1 MRFERE
7 GHVRAGDRPIIAL
20 AGMPNVGK
28 STLFNA
34 LTGLRRHTGNWTG
47 KTVGVGLGR
56 CRGQDWIIADL
67 PGTYSLTGRSREE
80 RIAGA
85 FLRQGRAR
93 LTVVVC
99 DGSCLVRGLALS
111 LQVMAAGTPVLV
123 CVNLLDEARRKGIEI
138 DLKRLEELLDV
149 PVIGMVARKRK
160 SRKRFIQAVGA
171 TLALARE
178 TGEADKMGGDNAG
191 GHTGPPLQSDRKCDG
206 DNINGRPQGP
216 PLQDTSTSGIDE
228 ETAYARAEELCR
240 QVVKQSGHHPPW
252 GRLDRLLTG
261 RFTGGA
267 VMLLML
273 LGLFW
278 LTVKGA
284 NYPSALLSRLLFSLE
299 GPMSRGL
306 AALGAPEWLNGLLCQ
321 GAWRTLAWVVAV
333 MLPPMAIFFPLFSL
347 LEELGYLPRA
357 AFNLDRPFAACGS
370 CGKQAL
376 CMCMGLGCNAA
387 GVVGCRII
395 ETRRERLL
403 AVLTNSF
410 TPCNGR
416 FPTLIALT
424 GIFFASGGLGQ
435 AAVMTGLIL
444 FSAGVT
450 LAVTKFLSAT
460 LLRGEPSP
468 FVLELPSWRPPRI
481 SQVLLRSLLDRTLS
495 VLGRA
500 AAVAAPAGALL
511 WCLANIQV
519 GEGSLLTHIAAALE
533 PLGCF
538 LGLDGA
544 ILLGFILGL
553 PANEIVLPVIIMI
566 YTAGGSLAEIGDT
579 AALGALLAQKGWTA
593 VTAGCVMLFSLLHWP
608 CSTTLLTIKKET
620 GSLGWTVLGAVLPT
634 AVGVIVCVM
643 VRAIWG

>member
-1 MRFERE
+1 MRFEHE
-7 GHVRAGDRPIIAL
+7 GHVRVGERPVIAL

-80 RIAGA
+80 RIAGE

-138 DLKRLEELLDV
+138 NLKRLEELLGV

-160 SRKRFIQAVGA
+160 SRKRFVQAVGA
-171 TLALARE
+171 TLAAARD
-178 TGEADKMGGDNAG
+178 TGRADNTGGA
-191 GHTGPPLQSDRKCDG
+191 
-206 DNINGRPQGP
+206 
-216 PLQDTSTSGIDE
+216 IDE

-240 QVVKQSGHHPPW
+240 QVVKQSGDHPPW

-273 LGLFW
+273 LCLFW

-299 GPMSRGL
+299 APMSRGL

-395 ETRRERLL
+395 ETRRERLI

-450 LAVTKFLSAT
+450 LAVTKLLSVT

-468 FVLELPSWRPPRI
+468 FVLELPSWRPPRA

-511 WCLANIQV
+511 WCLANIQL
-519 GEGSLLTHIAAALE
+519 GEGSLLTHMAAALE
-533 PLGCF
+533 PLGRF

-593 VTAGCVMLFSLLHWP
+593 VTAACVMLFSLLHWP

-634 AVGVIVCVM
+634 AVGIVICALVGMICP
-643 VRAIWG
+643 

>member
-7 GHVRAGDRPIIAL
+7 GHVRAGERPIIAL

-80 RIAGA
+80 RIAGE
-85 FLRQGRAR
+85 FLREGRAA

-99 DGSCLVRGLALS
+99 DGGCLARGLALS
-111 LQVMAAGTPVLV
+111 LQVMALGTPVLV
-123 CVNLLDEARRKGIEI
+123 CVNLLDEARRKGLEI
-138 DLKRLEELLDV
+138 DLTRLEALLGV

-171 TLALARE
+171 TLAVARE
-178 TGEADKMGGDNAG
+178 TG
-191 GHTGPPLQSDRKCDG
+191 
-206 DNINGRPQGP
+206 
-216 PLQDTSTSGIDE
+216 TSGIDE

-240 QVVKQSGHHPPW
+240 QVVKQTGQHPPW

-299 GPMSRGL
+299 APMSRGL
-306 AALGAPEWLNGLLCQ
+306 AALGAPEWLCGLLCQ
-321 GAWRTLAWVVAV
+321 GAYRTLAWVVAV

-416 FPTLIALT
+416 FPTLITLT
-424 GIFFASGGLGQ
+424 GLFFAAGGLGQ

-444 FSAGVT
+444 FSAGMT
-450 LAVTKFLSAT
+450 LAVTKLLSVT

-468 FVLELPSWRPPRI
+468 FVLELPPWRPPRI

-495 VLGRA
+495 VLARA
-500 AAVAAPAGALL
+500 AAVAAPAGAVL
-511 WCLANIQV
+511 WCLANIRLGEV
-519 GEGSLLTHIAAALE
+519 GLLAHIAAALE
-533 PLGCF
+533 PLGRF

-553 PANEIVLPVIIMI
+553 PANEIVLPVILMI

-579 AALGALLAQKGWTA
+579 AALGALLTQNGWTA
-593 VTAGCVMLFSLLHWP
+593 VTAACVMLFSLLHWP

-634 AVGVIVCVM
+634 AVGVLACALVNLVSGIVL
-643 VRAIWG
+643 

>member
-7 GHVRAGDRPIIAL
+7 GHVRAGERPIIAL

-80 RIAGA
+80 RIAGE
-85 FLRQGRAR
+85 FLREGRAA

-99 DGSCLVRGLALS
+99 DGGCLVRGLALS
-111 LQVMAAGTPVLV
+111 LQVMALGTPVLV
-123 CVNLLDEARRKGIEI
+123 CVNLLDEARRKGLEI
-138 DLKRLEELLDV
+138 DLTKLEALLGV

-171 TLALARE
+171 TLVVARE
-178 TGEADKMGGDNAG
+178 TG
-191 GHTGPPLQSDRKCDG
+191 
-206 DNINGRPQGP
+206 
-216 PLQDTSTSGIDE
+216 TSGIDE

-240 QVVKQSGHHPPW
+240 QVVKQTGQHPPW

-299 GPMSRGL
+299 APMSRGL
-306 AALGAPEWLNGLLCQ
+306 AALGAPEWLCGLLCQ
-321 GAWRTLAWVVAV
+321 GAYRTLAWVVAV

-416 FPTLIALT
+416 FPTLITLT
-424 GIFFASGGLGQ
+424 GLFFAAGGLGQ

-444 FSAGVT
+444 FSAGMT
-450 LAVTKFLSAT
+450 LAVTKLLSVT

-468 FVLELPSWRPPRI
+468 FVLELPPWRPPRI

-495 VLGRA
+495 VLARA
-500 AAVAAPAGALL
+500 AAVAAPAGAVL
-511 WCLANIQV
+511 WCLANIRLGEV
-519 GEGSLLTHIAAALE
+519 GLLAHMAAALE
-533 PLGCF
+533 PLGRF

-553 PANEIVLPVIIMI
+553 PANEIVLPVILMI

-579 AALGALLAQKGWTA
+579 AALGALLTQNGWTA
-593 VTAGCVMLFSLLHWP
+593 VTAACAMLFSLLHWP

-620 GSLGWTVLGAVLPT
+620 GSLGWTVLGAILPT
-634 AVGVIVCVM
+634 AVGVLACALVNLVSGIVL
-643 VRAIWG
+643 

>member
-1 MRFERE
+1 MRFEHE
-7 GHVRAGDRPIIAL
+7 GHVRAGERPVIAL

-67 PGTYSLTGRSREE
+67 PGTYSLTGRSQEE
-80 RIAGA
+80 RIAGE

-138 DLKRLEELLDV
+138 DLKRLEELLGV

-160 SRKRFIQAVGA
+160 SRKCFVQAVGA
-171 TLALARE
+171 TLAAARD
-178 TGEADKMGGDNAG
+178 TGRADNTGGA
-191 GHTGPPLQSDRKCDG
+191 
-206 DNINGRPQGP
+206 
-216 PLQDTSTSGIDE
+216 IDE

-240 QVVKQSGHHPPW
+240 QVVKQSGEYPPW

-273 LGLFW
+273 LCLFW

-299 GPMSRGL
+299 APMSRGL

-450 LAVTKFLSAT
+450 LVVTKLLSVT

-468 FVLELPSWRPPRI
+468 FVLELPSWRPPRV

-511 WCLANIQV
+511 WCLANIQL
-519 GEGSLLTHIAAALE
+519 GEGSFLTHMAAALE

-634 AVGVIVCVM
+634 AVGIVICALVGMIC
-643 VRAIWG
+643 R

>member
-7 GHVRAGDRPIIAL
+7 GHVRVGGRPLIAL

-47 KTVGVGLGR
+47 KTVGVGLGQ
-56 CRGQDWIIADL
+56 CRGRDWVLADL
-67 PGTYSLTGRSREE
+67 PGTYSLQGRSEEE
-80 RIAGA
+80 RIAGDFIRA
-85 FLRQGRAR
+85 GSAR
-93 LTVVVC
+93 LTAVIC
-99 DGSCLVRGLALS
+99 DGGCLERGLALT
-111 LQVMAAGTPVLV
+111 LQVMALGTPVLV
-123 CVNLLDEARRKGIEI
+123 CVNLMDEARRKGLEI
-138 DLKRLEELLDV
+138 DLGLLERRLGV
-149 PVIGMVARKRK
+149 PVIGMVARKRESRERFLHKVEEILK
-160 SRKRFIQAVGA
+160 SAPEAGKRAQRGSI
-171 TLALARE
+171 
-178 TGEADKMGGDNAG
+178 
-191 GHTGPPLQSDRKCDG
+191 S
-206 DNINGRPQGP
+206 
-216 PLQDTSTSGIDE
+216 E
-228 ETAYARAEELCR
+228 EDAYAKAEKICR
-240 QVVKQSGHHPPW
+240 EAVRPSGRRREPW
-252 GRLDRLLTG
+252 GAADRLVTDS
-261 RFTGGA
+261 FTGTA
-267 VMLLML
+267 LMLLLL

-278 LTVKGA
+278 ITVKGA

-299 GPMSRGL
+299 TPMSRAL
-306 AALGAPEWLNGLLCQ
+306 AALGAPGWLVGLLCQ

-357 AFNLDRPFAACGS
+357 AYNLDRPFAACGS

-424 GIFFASGGLGQ
+424 GIFFAAGGLGQ

-444 FSAGVT
+444 LSAGVT
-450 LAVTKFLSAT
+450 LLMTRLLSAT

-468 FVLELPSWRPPRI
+468 LVLELPPWRAPRI

-495 VLGRA
+495 VLARA
-500 AAVAAPAGALL
+500 AAVAAPAGAVL
-511 WCLANIQV
+511 WCLANICPGGV
-519 GEGSLLTHIAAALE
+519 SLLSRAAAALE
-533 PLGCF
+533 PAGRF
-538 LGLDGA
+538 LGMDGA
-544 ILLGFILGL
+544 ILLGFLLGL
-553 PANEIVLPVIIMI
+553 PANEIVLPVILMI

-579 AALGALLAQKGWTA
+579 AALGALLTQNGWTA
-593 VTAGCVMLFSLLHWP
+593 GTAACVMLFSLMHWP

-620 GSLGWTVLGAVLPT
+620 GSLGWTVLAAVIPT
-634 AVGVIVCVM
+634 AVGVIVCAVVGM
-643 VRAIWG
+643 IWR

>member
-7 GHVRAGDRPIIAL
+7 GHVRAGERPIIAL

-56 CRGQDWIIADL
+56 CRGQDWTIADL

-80 RIAGA
+80 RIAGE
-85 FLRQGRAR
+85 FLREGRAA

-99 DGSCLVRGLALS
+99 DGGCLARGLALS
-111 LQVMAAGTPVLV
+111 LQVMALGTPVLV
-123 CVNLLDEARRKGIEI
+123 CVNLLDEARRKGLEI
-138 DLKRLEELLDV
+138 DLTKLEALLGV

-160 SRKRFIQAVGA
+160 SRKRFIQAVEA
-171 TLALARE
+171 TLAVARE
-178 TGEADKMGGDNAG
+178 TG
-191 GHTGPPLQSDRKCDG
+191 
-206 DNINGRPQGP
+206 
-216 PLQDTSTSGIDE
+216 TSGIDE

-240 QVVKQSGHHPPW
+240 QVVKQTEQHPPW

-299 GPMSRGL
+299 APMSRGL
-306 AALGAPEWLNGLLCQ
+306 AALGAPEWLCGLLCQ
-321 GAWRTLAWVVAV
+321 GAYRTLAWVVAV

-416 FPTLIALT
+416 FPTLITLT
-424 GIFFASGGLGQ
+424 GLFFAAGGLGQ

-444 FSAGVT
+444 FSAGMT
-450 LAVTKFLSAT
+450 LAVTKLLSVT

-468 FVLELPSWRPPRI
+468 FVLELPPWRPPRI

-495 VLGRA
+495 VLARA
-500 AAVAAPAGALL
+500 AAVAAPAGAVL
-511 WCLANIQV
+511 WCLANIRLGEV
-519 GEGSLLTHIAAALE
+519 GLLAHIAAALE
-533 PLGCF
+533 PLGRF

-553 PANEIVLPVIIMI
+553 PANEIVLPVILMI

-579 AALGALLAQKGWTA
+579 AALGALLTQNGWTA
-593 VTAGCVMLFSLLHWP
+593 VTAACAMLFSLLHWP

-620 GSLGWTVLGAVLPT
+620 GSLGWTVLGAILPT
-634 AVGVIVCVM
+634 AVGVLACALVNWVSGIVL
-643 VRAIWG
+643 

>member
-1 MRFERE
+1 MRFEHE
-7 GHVRAGDRPIIAL
+7 GHVRVGERPVIAL

-67 PGTYSLTGRSREE
+67 PGTYSLMGRSREE
-80 RIAGA
+80 RIAGE

-138 DLKRLEELLDV
+138 DLKRLEELLGV

-160 SRKRFIQAVGA
+160 SRKRFVQAVGA
-171 TLALARE
+171 TLAAARD
-178 TGEADKMGGDNAG
+178 TGRADNTGGA
-191 GHTGPPLQSDRKCDG
+191 
-206 DNINGRPQGP
+206 
-216 PLQDTSTSGIDE
+216 IDE

-240 QVVKQSGHHPPW
+240 QVVKQSGDHPPW

-273 LGLFW
+273 LCLFW

-299 GPMSRGL
+299 APMSRGL

-450 LAVTKFLSAT
+450 LAVTKLLSVT

-468 FVLELPSWRPPRI
+468 FVLELPSWRPPRV

-511 WCLANIQV
+511 WCLANIQL
-519 GEGSLLTHIAAALE
+519 GEGSLLTHMAAALE
-533 PLGCF
+533 PLGRF

-593 VTAGCVMLFSLLHWP
+593 VTAACVMLFSLLHWP
-608 CSTTLLTIKKET
+608 CSTALLTIKKET

-634 AVGVIVCVM
+634 AVGIVICALVGMICP
-643 VRAIWG
+643 

>member
-1 MRFERE
+1 MRFEHE
-7 GHVRAGDRPIIAL
+7 GHVRVGERPVIAL

-67 PGTYSLTGRSREE
+67 PGTYSLMGRSREE
-80 RIAGA
+80 RIAGEC
-85 FLRQGRAR
+85 LRQGRAR

-138 DLKRLEELLDV
+138 DLKRLEELLGV

-160 SRKRFIQAVGA
+160 SRKRFVQAVGA
-171 TLALARE
+171 TLAAARD
-178 TGEADKMGGDNAG
+178 TGRADNTGGA
-191 GHTGPPLQSDRKCDG
+191 
-206 DNINGRPQGP
+206 
-216 PLQDTSTSGIDE
+216 IDE

-240 QVVKQSGHHPPW
+240 QVVKQSGDHPPW

-273 LGLFW
+273 LCLFW

-299 GPMSRGL
+299 APMSRGL

-450 LAVTKFLSAT
+450 LAVTKLLSVT

-468 FVLELPSWRPPRI
+468 FVLELPSWRPPRA

-511 WCLANIQV
+511 WCLANIQL
-519 GEGSLLTHIAAALE
+519 GEGSLLTHMAAALE
-533 PLGCF
+533 PLGRF

-593 VTAGCVMLFSLLHWP
+593 VTAACVMLFSLLHWP

-634 AVGVIVCVM
+634 AVGIVICALVGMICP
-643 VRAIWG
+643 

>member
-1 MRFERE
+1 MRFEHE
-7 GHVRAGDRPIIAL
+7 GHVRVGERPVIAL

-67 PGTYSLTGRSREE
+67 PGTYSLMGRSREE
-80 RIAGA
+80 RIAGE

-138 DLKRLEELLDV
+138 NLKRLEELLGV

-160 SRKRFIQAVGA
+160 SRKRFVQAVGA
-171 TLALARE
+171 TLAAARD
-178 TGEADKMGGDNAG
+178 TGRADNTGGA
-191 GHTGPPLQSDRKCDG
+191 
-206 DNINGRPQGP
+206 
-216 PLQDTSTSGIDE
+216 IDE

-240 QVVKQSGHHPPW
+240 QVVKQSGDHPPW

-273 LGLFW
+273 LCLFW

-299 GPMSRGL
+299 APMSRGL

-450 LAVTKFLSAT
+450 LAVTKLLSVT

-468 FVLELPSWRPPRI
+468 FVLELPSWRPPRV

-511 WCLANIQV
+511 WCLANIQL
-519 GEGSLLTHIAAALE
+519 GEGSLLTHMAAALE
-533 PLGCF
+533 PLGRF

-579 AALGALLAQKGWTA
+579 AALGVLLAQKGWTA
-593 VTAGCVMLFSLLHWP
+593 VTAACVMLFSLLHWP

-634 AVGVIVCVM
+634 AVGIVICALVGM
-643 VRAIWG
+643 I

>member
-1 MRFERE
+1 MRFEHE
-7 GHVRAGDRPIIAL
+7 GHVRVGERPVIAL

-80 RIAGA
+80 RIAGE

-138 DLKRLEELLDV
+138 NLKRLEELLGV

-160 SRKRFIQAVGA
+160 SRKRFVQAVGA
-171 TLALARE
+171 TLAAARD
-178 TGEADKMGGDNAG
+178 TGRADNTGGA
-191 GHTGPPLQSDRKCDG
+191 
-206 DNINGRPQGP
+206 
-216 PLQDTSTSGIDE
+216 IDE

-240 QVVKQSGHHPPW
+240 QVVKQSGDHPPW

-273 LGLFW
+273 LCLFW

-299 GPMSRGL
+299 APMSRGL

-450 LAVTKFLSAT
+450 LAVTKLLSVT

-468 FVLELPSWRPPRI
+468 FVLELPSWRPPRV

-511 WCLANIQV
+511 WCLANIQL
-519 GEGSLLTHIAAALE
+519 GEGSLLTHMAAALE
-533 PLGCF
+533 PLGRF

-593 VTAGCVMLFSLLHWP
+593 VTAACVMLFSLLHWP

-634 AVGVIVCVM
+634 AVGIVICALVGM
-643 VRAIWG
+643 IFP

>member
-1 MRFERE
+1 MRFEHE
-7 GHVRAGDRPIIAL
+7 GHVRVGERPVIAL

-80 RIAGA
+80 RIAGE

-123 CVNLLDEARRKGIEI
+123 CVNLLDEARRKGMEI
-138 DLKRLEELLDV
+138 DLKRLEELLGV

-160 SRKRFIQAVGA
+160 SRKRFVQAVGA
-171 TLALARE
+171 TLAAARD
-178 TGEADKMGGDNAG
+178 TGRADNTGGA
-191 GHTGPPLQSDRKCDG
+191 
-206 DNINGRPQGP
+206 
-216 PLQDTSTSGIDE
+216 IDE

-240 QVVKQSGHHPPW
+240 QVVKQSGEHPPW

-273 LGLFW
+273 LCLFW

-284 NYPSALLSRLLFSLE
+284 NYPSALLARLLFALE
-299 GPMSRGL
+299 APMSRGL
-306 AALGAPEWLNGLLCQ
+306 ASLGAPEWLNGLLCQ

-450 LAVTKFLSAT
+450 LAVTKLLSVT

-468 FVLELPSWRPPRI
+468 FVLELPSWRPPRV

-511 WCLANIQV
+511 WCLANIQL
-519 GEGSLLTHIAAALE
+519 GEGSLLTHMAAALE
-533 PLGCF
+533 PLGRF

-634 AVGVIVCVM
+634 AVGIVICALVGMICP
-643 VRAIWG
+643 

>member
-1 MRFERE
+1 MRFEHE
-7 GHVRAGDRPIIAL
+7 GHVRVGERPVIAL

-67 PGTYSLTGRSREE
+67 PGTYSLTGRSQEE
-80 RIAGA
+80 RIAGE

-138 DLKRLEELLDV
+138 DLKRLEELLGV

-160 SRKRFIQAVGA
+160 SRKRFVQAVGA
-171 TLALARE
+171 TLAAARD
-178 TGEADKMGGDNAG
+178 TGRADNTGGA
-191 GHTGPPLQSDRKCDG
+191 
-206 DNINGRPQGP
+206 
-216 PLQDTSTSGIDE
+216 IDE

-240 QVVKQSGHHPPW
+240 QVVKQSGDHPPW

-273 LGLFW
+273 LCLFW

-284 NYPSALLSRLLFSLE
+284 NYPSALLSRLLFALE
-299 GPMSRGL
+299 APMSRGL

-395 ETRRERLL
+395 ETRRERLI

-424 GIFFASGGLGQ
+424 GIFFASDGLGQ

-450 LAVTKFLSAT
+450 LAVTKLLSVT

-468 FVLELPSWRPPRI
+468 FVLELPSWRPPRV

-511 WCLANIQV
+511 WCLANIQL
-519 GEGSLLTHIAAALE
+519 GEGSLLTHMAAALE
-533 PLGCF
+533 PLGRF

-593 VTAGCVMLFSLLHWP
+593 VTAACVMLFSLLHWP

-634 AVGVIVCVM
+634 AVGIVICALVGMIC
-643 VRAIWG
+643 R

>member
-1 MRFERE
+1 MRFEHE
-7 GHVRAGDRPIIAL
+7 GHVRVGERPVIAL

-67 PGTYSLTGRSREE
+67 PGTYSLMGRSREE
-80 RIAGA
+80 RIAGE

-138 DLKRLEELLDV
+138 DLKRLEELLGV

-160 SRKRFIQAVGA
+160 SRKRFVQAVGA
-171 TLALARE
+171 TLAAARD
-178 TGEADKMGGDNAG
+178 TGRADNTGGA
-191 GHTGPPLQSDRKCDG
+191 
-206 DNINGRPQGP
+206 
-216 PLQDTSTSGIDE
+216 IDE

-240 QVVKQSGHHPPW
+240 QVVKQSGDHPPW

-273 LGLFW
+273 LCLFW

-299 GPMSRGL
+299 APMSRGL

-450 LAVTKFLSAT
+450 LAVTKLLSVT

-468 FVLELPSWRPPRI
+468 FVLELPSWRPPRV

-511 WCLANIQV
+511 WCLANIQL
-519 GEGSLLTHIAAALE
+519 GEGSLLTHMAAALE
-533 PLGCF
+533 PLGRF

-593 VTAGCVMLFSLLHWP
+593 VTAACVMLFSLLHWP
-608 CSTTLLTIKKET
+608 CSTALLTIKKET

-634 AVGVIVCVM
+634 AVGIVICALVGMIC
-643 VRAIWG
+643 R

>member
-1 MRFERE
+1 MRFEHE
-7 GHVRAGDRPIIAL
+7 GHVRVGERPVIAL

-80 RIAGA
+80 RIAGE
-85 FLRQGRAR
+85 FLRRGRAR

-123 CVNLLDEARRKGIEI
+123 CVNLLDEARRKGMEI
-138 DLKRLEELLDV
+138 DLKRLEELLGV

-160 SRKRFIQAVGA
+160 SRKRFVQAVGA
-171 TLALARE
+171 TLAAARD
-178 TGEADKMGGDNAG
+178 TGRADNTGGA
-191 GHTGPPLQSDRKCDG
+191 
-206 DNINGRPQGP
+206 
-216 PLQDTSTSGIDE
+216 IDE

-240 QVVKQSGHHPPW
+240 QVVKQSGDHPPW

-273 LGLFW
+273 LCLFW

-299 GPMSRGL
+299 APMSRGL

-450 LAVTKFLSAT
+450 LAVTKLLSVT

-468 FVLELPSWRPPRI
+468 FVLELPSWRPPRV

-511 WCLANIQV
+511 WCLANIQL
-519 GEGSLLTHIAAALE
+519 GEGSLLTHMAAALE

-593 VTAGCVMLFSLLHWP
+593 VTAACVMLFSLLHWP

-634 AVGVIVCVM
+634 AVGIVICALVGMIC
-643 VRAIWG
+643 R

>member
-1 MRFERE
+1 MRFEHE
-7 GHVRAGDRPIIAL
+7 GHARVGNRPVIAL

-67 PGTYSLTGRSREE
+67 PGTYSLTGRSQEE
-80 RIAGA
+80 RIAGD
-85 FLRQGRAR
+85 FLRQGIAA

-111 LQVMAAGTPVLV
+111 LQVMAMGTPVLV
-123 CVNLLDEARRKGIEI
+123 CVNLLDEARRKGLEI
-138 DLKRLEELLDV
+138 DLKGLEQKLGV
-149 PVIGMVARKRK
+149 PVVGLVARKRK

-171 TLALARE
+171 TLAVTRE
-178 TGEADKMGGDNAG
+178 TG
-191 GHTGPPLQSDRKCDG
+191 TSDG
-206 DNINGRPQGP
+206 DNTSGRPQGS
-216 PLQDTSTSGIDE
+216 PLHFSGTFGVDE
-228 ETAYARAEELCR
+228 ERAYARAEELCR

-267 VMLLML
+267 VMLLLL

-299 GPMSRGL
+299 GPLSRAL
-306 AALGAPEWLNGLLCQ
+306 AALGAPEWLCGMLCQ
-321 GAWRTLAWVVAV
+321 GAYRTLAWVVAV

-416 FPTLIALT
+416 FPTLITLT
-424 GIFFASGGLGQ
+424 GLFFAAGGLGQ

-450 LAVTKFLSAT
+450 LAVTKLLSLT

-511 WCLANIQV
+511 WCLANVRI
-519 GEGSLLTHIAAALE
+519 GEGSFLAHMAAALE
-533 PLGCF
+533 PVGQF
-538 LGLDGA
+538 LGMDGA

-566 YTAGGSLAEIGDT
+566 YTAGGSLAEIGDA
-579 AALGALLAQKGWTA
+579 AALGTLLAQKGWTA
-593 VTAGCVMLFSLLHWP
+593 ATAACVMLFSLLHWP
-608 CSTTLLTIKKET
+608 CSPTLLTIKKET
-620 GSLGWTVLGAVLPT
+620 GSLGWTVLGAILPT
-634 AVGVIVCVM
+634 AVGIIICALVGRIFQ
-643 VRAIWG
+643 

>member
-1 MRFERE
+1 MRFEHE
-7 GHVRAGDRPIIAL
+7 GHVRAGERPVIAL

-80 RIAGA
+80 RIAGE
-85 FLRQGRAR
+85 FLRQGRVR

-138 DLKRLEELLDV
+138 DLKRLEELLGV

-160 SRKRFIQAVGA
+160 SRKRFVQAVGA
-171 TLALARE
+171 TLAAARD
-178 TGEADKMGGDNAG
+178 TGRADN
-191 GHTGPPLQSDRKCDG
+191 TGVA
-206 DNINGRPQGP
+206 
-216 PLQDTSTSGIDE
+216 IDE

-240 QVVKQSGHHPPW
+240 QVVKQSGDHPPW

-273 LGLFW
+273 LCLFW

-284 NYPSALLSRLLFSLE
+284 NYPSALLSRLLFALE
-299 GPMSRGL
+299 APMSRGL

-450 LAVTKFLSAT
+450 LAVTKLLSVT
-460 LLRGEPSP
+460 LLRGESSP

-511 WCLANIQV
+511 WCLANIQL
-519 GEGSLLTHIAAALE
+519 GEGSLLTHMAAALE
-533 PLGCF
+533 PLGRF

-566 YTAGGSLAEIGDT
+566 YTAGGSLAEIGDA

-593 VTAGCVMLFSLLHWP
+593 VTAACVMLFSLLHWP

-634 AVGVIVCVM
+634 AVGIVICALVGMIC
-643 VRAIWG
+643 R

>member
-1 MRFERE
+1 MRFEHE
-7 GHVRAGDRPIIAL
+7 GHVRVGERPVIAL

-80 RIAGA
+80 RIAGE

-138 DLKRLEELLDV
+138 NLKRLEELLGV

-160 SRKRFIQAVGA
+160 SRKRFVQAVGA
-171 TLALARE
+171 TLAAARD
-178 TGEADKMGGDNAG
+178 TGRADNTGGA
-191 GHTGPPLQSDRKCDG
+191 
-206 DNINGRPQGP
+206 
-216 PLQDTSTSGIDE
+216 IDE

-240 QVVKQSGHHPPW
+240 QVVKQSGDHPPW

-273 LGLFW
+273 LCLFW

-299 GPMSRGL
+299 APMSRGL

-450 LAVTKFLSAT
+450 LAVTKLLSVT

-468 FVLELPSWRPPRI
+468 FVLELPSWRPPRV

-511 WCLANIQV
+511 WCLANIQL
-519 GEGSLLTHIAAALE
+519 GEGSLLTHMAAALE
-533 PLGCF
+533 PLGRF

-593 VTAGCVMLFSLLHWP
+593 VTAACVMLFSLLHWP

-634 AVGVIVCVM
+634 AVGIVICALVGMIC
-643 VRAIWG
+643 R

>member
-1 MRFERE
+1 MRFEHE
-7 GHVRAGDRPIIAL
+7 GHVRVGERPVIAL

-67 PGTYSLTGRSREE
+67 PGTYSLTGRSQEE
-80 RIAGA
+80 RIAGE

-138 DLKRLEELLDV
+138 DLKRLEELLGV

-160 SRKRFIQAVGA
+160 SRKRFVQAVGA
-171 TLALARE
+171 TLAAARD
-178 TGEADKMGGDNAG
+178 TGRADNTGGA
-191 GHTGPPLQSDRKCDG
+191 
-206 DNINGRPQGP
+206 
-216 PLQDTSTSGIDE
+216 IDE

-240 QVVKQSGHHPPW
+240 QVVKQSGDHPPW

-273 LGLFW
+273 LCLFW

-284 NYPSALLSRLLFSLE
+284 NYPSALLSRLLFALE
-299 GPMSRGL
+299 APMSRGL

-450 LAVTKFLSAT
+450 LAVTKLLSVT

-468 FVLELPSWRPPRI
+468 FVLELPSWRPPRV

-511 WCLANIQV
+511 WCLANIQL
-519 GEGSLLTHIAAALE
+519 GEGSLLTHMAAALE
-533 PLGCF
+533 PLGRF

-634 AVGVIVCVM
+634 AVGIVICALVGMIC
-643 VRAIWG
+643 R

>member
-1 MRFERE
+1 MRFEHE
-7 GHVRAGDRPIIAL
+7 GHVRVGERPVIAL

-67 PGTYSLTGRSREE
+67 PGTYSLTGRSQEE
-80 RIAGA
+80 RIAGE

-138 DLKRLEELLDV
+138 NLKRLEELLGV

-160 SRKRFIQAVGA
+160 SRKRFVQAVGA
-171 TLALARE
+171 TLAAARD
-178 TGEADKMGGDNAG
+178 TGRADNTGGA
-191 GHTGPPLQSDRKCDG
+191 
-206 DNINGRPQGP
+206 
-216 PLQDTSTSGIDE
+216 IDE

-240 QVVKQSGHHPPW
+240 QVVKQSGHHPLW

-450 LAVTKFLSAT
+450 LAVTKLLSVT
-460 LLRGEPSP
+460 LLRGESSP
-468 FVLELPSWRPPRI
+468 FVLELPSWRPPRV

-511 WCLANIQV
+511 WCLANIQL
-519 GEGSLLTHIAAALE
+519 GEGSLLTHMAAALE
-533 PLGCF
+533 PLGRF

-593 VTAGCVMLFSLLHWP
+593 VTAACVMLFSLLHWP

-634 AVGVIVCVM
+634 AVGIVICALVGMIC
-643 VRAIWG
+643 R

>member
-7 GHVRAGDRPIIAL
+7 GHVWAGERPIIAL

-80 RIAGA
+80 RIAGE
-85 FLRQGRAR
+85 FLREGRAA

-99 DGSCLVRGLALS
+99 DGGCLVRGLALS
-111 LQVMAAGTPVLV
+111 LQVMALGTPVLV
-123 CVNLLDEARRKGIEI
+123 CVNLLDEARRKGLEI
-138 DLKRLEELLDV
+138 DLTKLKALLGV

-171 TLALARE
+171 TLAVARE
-178 TGEADKMGGDNAG
+178 TG
-191 GHTGPPLQSDRKCDG
+191 
-206 DNINGRPQGP
+206 
-216 PLQDTSTSGIDE
+216 TSGIDE

-240 QVVKQSGHHPPW
+240 QVVKQTGQHPPW

-299 GPMSRGL
+299 APMSRGL
-306 AALGAPEWLNGLLCQ
+306 AALGAPEWLCGLLCQ
-321 GAWRTLAWVVAV
+321 GAYRTLAWVVAV

-416 FPTLIALT
+416 FPTLITLT
-424 GIFFASGGLGQ
+424 GLFFAAGGLGQ

-444 FSAGVT
+444 FSAGMT
-450 LAVTKFLSAT
+450 LAVTKLLSVT

-468 FVLELPSWRPPRI
+468 FVLELPPWRPPRI

-495 VLGRA
+495 VLARA
-500 AAVAAPAGALL
+500 AAVAAPAGAVL
-511 WCLANIQV
+511 WCLANIRLGEV
-519 GEGSLLTHIAAALE
+519 GLLAHMAAALE
-533 PLGCF
+533 PLGRF

-553 PANEIVLPVIIMI
+553 PANEIVLPVILMI

-579 AALGALLAQKGWTA
+579 AALGALLTQNGWTA
-593 VTAGCVMLFSLLHWP
+593 VTAACAMLFSLLHWP

-634 AVGVIVCVM
+634 AVGVLACALVNLVSGIVL
-643 VRAIWG
+643 

>member
-1 MRFERE
+1 MRFEHE
-7 GHVRAGDRPIIAL
+7 GHVRAGERPVIAL

-47 KTVGVGLGR
+47 KTVVVGLGR

-67 PGTYSLTGRSREE
+67 PGTYSLMGRSREE
-80 RIAGA
+80 RIAGE

-138 DLKRLEELLDV
+138 DLKRLEELLGV

-160 SRKRFIQAVGA
+160 SRKRFVQAVGA
-171 TLALARE
+171 TLAAARD
-178 TGEADKMGGDNAG
+178 TGRADNTGGA
-191 GHTGPPLQSDRKCDG
+191 
-206 DNINGRPQGP
+206 
-216 PLQDTSTSGIDE
+216 IDE

-240 QVVKQSGHHPPW
+240 QVVKQSGEHPPW

-273 LGLFW
+273 LCLFW

-284 NYPSALLSRLLFSLE
+284 NYPSALLSRLLFAQE
-299 GPMSRGL
+299 APMSRGL

-395 ETRRERLL
+395 ETRRERLI

-450 LAVTKFLSAT
+450 LAVTKLLSVT

-468 FVLELPSWRPPRI
+468 FVLELPSWRPPRV

-511 WCLANIQV
+511 WCLANIQL
-519 GEGSLLTHIAAALE
+519 GEGSLLTHMAAALE

-634 AVGVIVCVM
+634 AVGIVICALVGMIC
-643 VRAIWG
+643 R

>member
-1 MRFERE
+1 MRFEHE
-7 GHVRAGDRPIIAL
+7 GHVRVGERPVIAL

-80 RIAGA
+80 RIAGE
-85 FLRQGRAR
+85 FLRRGRAR

-138 DLKRLEELLDV
+138 NLKRLEELLGV

-160 SRKRFIQAVGA
+160 SRKRFVQAVGA
-171 TLALARE
+171 TLAAARD
-178 TGEADKMGGDNAG
+178 TGRADNTGGA
-191 GHTGPPLQSDRKCDG
+191 
-206 DNINGRPQGP
+206 
-216 PLQDTSTSGIDE
+216 IDE

-240 QVVKQSGHHPPW
+240 QVVKQSGDHPPW

-261 RFTGGA
+261 RFSGGA
-267 VMLLML
+267 VMFLML
-273 LGLFW
+273 LCLFW

-299 GPMSRGL
+299 APMSRGL

-450 LAVTKFLSAT
+450 LAVTKLLSVT

-468 FVLELPSWRPPRI
+468 FVL
-481 SQVLLRSLLDRTLS
+481 
-495 VLGRA
+495 
-500 AAVAAPAGALL
+500 
-511 WCLANIQV
+511 
-519 GEGSLLTHIAAALE
+519 
-533 PLGCF
+533 
-538 LGLDGA
+538 
-544 ILLGFILGL
+544 
-553 PANEIVLPVIIMI
+553 
-566 YTAGGSLAEIGDT
+566 
-579 AALGALLAQKGWTA
+579 
-593 VTAGCVMLFSLLHWP
+593 
-608 CSTTLLTIKKET
+608 
-620 GSLGWTVLGAVLPT
+620 
-634 AVGVIVCVM
+634 
-643 VRAIWG
+643 

>member
-7 GHVRAGDRPIIAL
+7 GHVRAGERPIIAL

-80 RIAGA
+80 RIAGE
-85 FLRQGRAR
+85 FLREGRAA

-99 DGSCLVRGLALS
+99 DGGCLVRGLALS
-111 LQVMAAGTPVLV
+111 LQVMALGTPVLV
-123 CVNLLDEARRKGIEI
+123 CVNLLDEARRKGLEI
-138 DLKRLEELLDV
+138 DLTKLEALLGV

-171 TLALARE
+171 TLAVARE
-178 TGEADKMGGDNAG
+178 TG
-191 GHTGPPLQSDRKCDG
+191 
-206 DNINGRPQGP
+206 
-216 PLQDTSTSGIDE
+216 TSGIDE

-240 QVVKQSGHHPPW
+240 QVVKQTGQHPPW

-299 GPMSRGL
+299 APMSRGL
-306 AALGAPEWLNGLLCQ
+306 AALGAPEWLCGLLCQ
-321 GAWRTLAWVVAV
+321 GAYRTLAWVVAV

-416 FPTLIALT
+416 FPTLITLT
-424 GIFFASGGLGQ
+424 GLFFAAGGLGQ

-444 FSAGVT
+444 FSAGMT
-450 LAVTKFLSAT
+450 LAVTKLLSVT

-468 FVLELPSWRPPRI
+468 FVLELPPWRPPRI

-495 VLGRA
+495 VLARA
-500 AAVAAPAGALL
+500 AAVAAPAGAVL
-511 WCLANIQV
+511 WCLANIRLGEV
-519 GEGSLLTHIAAALE
+519 GLLAHMAAALE
-533 PLGCF
+533 PLGRF

-553 PANEIVLPVIIMI
+553 PANEIVLPVILMI

-579 AALGALLAQKGWTA
+579 AALGALLTQNGWTA
-593 VTAGCVMLFSLLHWP
+593 VTAACAMLFSLLHWP

-634 AVGVIVCVM
+634 AVGVLACALVNLVSGIVL
-643 VRAIWG
+643 

>member
-1 MRFERE
+1 MRFEHE
-7 GHVRAGDRPIIAL
+7 GHVRAGERPVIAL

-67 PGTYSLTGRSREE
+67 PGTYSLMGRSREE
-80 RIAGA
+80 RIAGE

-138 DLKRLEELLDV
+138 DLKRLEELLGV

-160 SRKRFIQAVGA
+160 SRKRFVQAVGA
-171 TLALARE
+171 TLAAARD
-178 TGEADKMGGDNAG
+178 TGRADNTGGA
-191 GHTGPPLQSDRKCDG
+191 
-206 DNINGRPQGP
+206 
-216 PLQDTSTSGIDE
+216 IDE

-240 QVVKQSGHHPPW
+240 QVVKQSGEHPPW

-273 LGLFW
+273 LCLFW

-284 NYPSALLSRLLFSLE
+284 NYPSALLSRLLFALE
-299 GPMSRGL
+299 APMSRGL

-395 ETRRERLL
+395 ETRRERLI

-450 LAVTKFLSAT
+450 LAVTKLLSVT

-468 FVLELPSWRPPRI
+468 FVLELPSWRPPRV

-511 WCLANIQV
+511 WCLANIQL
-519 GEGSLLTHIAAALE
+519 GEGSLLTHMAAALE

-634 AVGVIVCVM
+634 AVGIVICALVGMIC
-643 VRAIWG
+643 R

>member
-1 MRFERE
+1 MRFEHE
-7 GHVRAGDRPIIAL
+7 GHVRAGERPVIAL

-67 PGTYSLTGRSREE
+67 PGTYSLMGRSREE
-80 RIAGA
+80 RIAGE

-138 DLKRLEELLDV
+138 DLKRLEELLGV
-149 PVIGMVARKRK
+149 PVIGVVARKRK
-160 SRKRFIQAVGA
+160 SRKRFVQAVGA
-171 TLALARE
+171 TLAAARD
-178 TGEADKMGGDNAG
+178 TGRADNTGGA
-191 GHTGPPLQSDRKCDG
+191 
-206 DNINGRPQGP
+206 
-216 PLQDTSTSGIDE
+216 IDE

-240 QVVKQSGHHPPW
+240 QVVKQSGEHPPW

-273 LGLFW
+273 LCLFW

-284 NYPSALLSRLLFSLE
+284 NYPSALLSRLLFALE
-299 GPMSRGL
+299 APMSRGL

-395 ETRRERLL
+395 ETRRERLI

-450 LAVTKFLSAT
+450 LAVTKLLSVT

-468 FVLELPSWRPPRI
+468 FVLELPSWRPPRV

-511 WCLANIQV
+511 WCLANIQL
-519 GEGSLLTHIAAALE
+519 GEGSLLTHMAAALE

-634 AVGVIVCVM
+634 AVGIVICALVGMIC
-643 VRAIWG
+643 R

>member
-1 MRFERE
+1 MRFEHE
-7 GHVRAGDRPIIAL
+7 GHVRVGERPVIAL

-67 PGTYSLTGRSREE
+67 PGTYSLTGRSQEE
-80 RIAGA
+80 RIAGE

-123 CVNLLDEARRKGIEI
+123 CVNLLDEARRKGMEI
-138 DLKRLEELLDV
+138 DLKRLEELLGV

-160 SRKRFIQAVGA
+160 SRKRFVQAVGA
-171 TLALARE
+171 TLAAARD
-178 TGEADKMGGDNAG
+178 TGRADNTGGA
-191 GHTGPPLQSDRKCDG
+191 
-206 DNINGRPQGP
+206 
-216 PLQDTSTSGIDE
+216 IDE

-240 QVVKQSGHHPPW
+240 QVVKQSGDHPPW

-261 RFTGGA
+261 RFAGGA

-273 LGLFW
+273 LCLFW

-299 GPMSRGL
+299 APMSRGL

-450 LAVTKFLSAT
+450 LAVTKLLSVT

-468 FVLELPSWRPPRI
+468 FVLELPSWRPPRV

-511 WCLANIQV
+511 WCLANIQL
-519 GEGSLLTHIAAALE
+519 GEGSLLTHMAAALE
-533 PLGCF
+533 PLGRF

-579 AALGALLAQKGWTA
+579 AALGALLTQKGWTA
-593 VTAGCVMLFSLLHWP
+593 VTAACVMLFSLLHWP

-634 AVGVIVCVM
+634 AVGIVICALVGMIC
-643 VRAIWG
+643 R

>member
-1 MRFERE
+1 MRFEHE
-7 GHVRAGDRPIIAL
+7 GHVRVGERPVIAL

-67 PGTYSLTGRSREE
+67 PGTYSLTGRSQEE
-80 RIAGA
+80 RIAGE

-138 DLKRLEELLDV
+138 NLKRLEELLGV

-160 SRKRFIQAVGA
+160 SRKRFVQAVGA
-171 TLALARE
+171 TLAAARD
-178 TGEADKMGGDNAG
+178 TGRADNTGGA
-191 GHTGPPLQSDRKCDG
+191 
-206 DNINGRPQGP
+206 
-216 PLQDTSTSGIDE
+216 IDE

-240 QVVKQSGHHPPW
+240 QVVKQSGDHPPW

-273 LGLFW
+273 LCLFW

-299 GPMSRGL
+299 APMSRGL

-450 LAVTKFLSAT
+450 LAVTKLLSVT

-468 FVLELPSWRPPRI
+468 FVLELPSWRPPRV

-511 WCLANIQV
+511 WCLANIQL
-519 GEGSLLTHIAAALE
+519 GEGSLLTHMAAALE
-533 PLGCF
+533 PLGRF

-634 AVGVIVCVM
+634 AVGIVICALVGMIC
-643 VRAIWG
+643 R

>member
-7 GHVRAGDRPIIAL
+7 GHVRAGERPIIAL

-80 RIAGA
+80 RIAGE
-85 FLRQGRAR
+85 FLREGRAA

-99 DGSCLVRGLALS
+99 DGGCLVRGLALS
-111 LQVMAAGTPVLV
+111 LQVMALGTPVLV
-123 CVNLLDEARRKGIEI
+123 CVNLLDEARRKGLEI
-138 DLKRLEELLDV
+138 DLTKLEALLGV
-149 PVIGMVARKRK
+149 PVIGIVARKRK

-171 TLALARE
+171 TLAVARE
-178 TGEADKMGGDNAG
+178 TG
-191 GHTGPPLQSDRKCDG
+191 
-206 DNINGRPQGP
+206 
-216 PLQDTSTSGIDE
+216 TSGIDE

-240 QVVKQSGHHPPW
+240 QVVKQTGQHPPW

-299 GPMSRGL
+299 APMSRGL
-306 AALGAPEWLNGLLCQ
+306 AALGAPEWLCGLLCQ
-321 GAWRTLAWVVAV
+321 GAYRTLAWVVAV

-416 FPTLIALT
+416 FPTLITLT
-424 GIFFASGGLGQ
+424 GLFFAAGGLGQ

-444 FSAGVT
+444 FSAGMT
-450 LAVTKFLSAT
+450 LAVTKLLSVT

-468 FVLELPSWRPPRI
+468 FVLELPPWRPPRI

-495 VLGRA
+495 VLARA
-500 AAVAAPAGALL
+500 AAVAAPAGAVL
-511 WCLANIQV
+511 WCLANIRLGEV
-519 GEGSLLTHIAAALE
+519 GLLAHIAAALE
-533 PLGCF
+533 PLGRF

-553 PANEIVLPVIIMI
+553 PANEIVLPVILMI

-579 AALGALLAQKGWTA
+579 AALGALLTQNGWTA
-593 VTAGCVMLFSLLHWP
+593 VTAACVMLFSLLHWP

-620 GSLGWTVLGAVLPT
+620 GSLGWTVLGAILPT
-634 AVGVIVCVM
+634 AVGVLACALVNWVSGIVL
-643 VRAIWG
+643 

>member
-1 MRFERE
+1 MRFEHE
-7 GHVRAGDRPIIAL
+7 GHVRVGERPVIAL

-67 PGTYSLTGRSREE
+67 PGTYSLMGRSREE
-80 RIAGA
+80 RIAGE

-138 DLKRLEELLDV
+138 DLKRLEELLGV

-160 SRKRFIQAVGA
+160 SRKRFVQAVGA
-171 TLALARE
+171 TLAAARD
-178 TGEADKMGGDNAG
+178 TGRADNTGGA
-191 GHTGPPLQSDRKCDG
+191 
-206 DNINGRPQGP
+206 
-216 PLQDTSTSGIDE
+216 IDE

-240 QVVKQSGHHPPW
+240 QVVKQSGDHPPW

-273 LGLFW
+273 LCLFW

-299 GPMSRGL
+299 APMSREL
-306 AALGAPEWLNGLLCQ
+306 ASLGAPEWLNGLLCQ

-395 ETRRERLL
+395 ETRRERLI

-450 LAVTKFLSAT
+450 LAVTKLLSVT

-468 FVLELPSWRPPRI
+468 FVLELPSWRPPRA

-511 WCLANIQV
+511 WCLAHIQL
-519 GEGSLLTHIAAALE
+519 GEGSLLTHMAAALE
-533 PLGCF
+533 PLGRF

-593 VTAGCVMLFSLLHWP
+593 VTAACVMLFSLLHWP

-634 AVGVIVCVM
+634 AVGIVICALVGMICP
-643 VRAIWG
+643 

>member
-138 DLKRLEELLDV
+138 DLKKLEDLLGL

-178 TGEADKMGGDNAG
+178 TGKPDIMSGDNAG
-191 GHTGPPLQSDRKCDG
+191 GHT
-206 DNINGRPQGP
+206 GP

-306 AALGAPEWLNGLLCQ
+306 SALGAPEWLNGLLCQ

-450 LAVTKFLSAT
+450 LAVTKLLSVT

-519 GEGSLLTHIAAALE
+519 GEGSLLTHMAAALE

-634 AVGVIVCVM
+634 AVGIVIC
-643 VRAIWG
+643 AIVGMICR

>member
-1 MRFERE
+1 MRFEHE
-7 GHVRAGDRPIIAL
+7 GHVRVGERPVIAL

-80 RIAGA
+80 RIAGE

-138 DLKRLEELLDV
+138 DLKRLEELLGV

-160 SRKRFIQAVGA
+160 SRKRFVQAVGA
-171 TLALARE
+171 TLAAARD
-178 TGEADKMGGDNAG
+178 TGRADNTGGA
-191 GHTGPPLQSDRKCDG
+191 
-206 DNINGRPQGP
+206 
-216 PLQDTSTSGIDE
+216 IDE

-240 QVVKQSGHHPPW
+240 QVVKQSGDHPPW

-273 LGLFW
+273 LCLFW

-299 GPMSRGL
+299 APMSRGL

-450 LAVTKFLSAT
+450 LAVTKLLSVT

-468 FVLELPSWRPPRI
+468 FVLELPSWRPPRV

-511 WCLANIQV
+511 WCLANIQL
-519 GEGSLLTHIAAALE
+519 GEGSLLTHMAAALE
-533 PLGCF
+533 PLGRF

-593 VTAGCVMLFSLLHWP
+593 VTAACVMLFSLLHWP

-634 AVGVIVCVM
+634 AVGIVICALVGMIC
-643 VRAIWG
+643 R

>member
-1 MRFERE
+1 MRFEHE
-7 GHVRAGDRPIIAL
+7 GHVRVGERPVIAL

-67 PGTYSLTGRSREE
+67 PGTYSLTGRSQEE
-80 RIAGA
+80 RIAGE

-138 DLKRLEELLDV
+138 DLKRLEELLGV

-160 SRKRFIQAVGA
+160 SRKRFVQAVGA
-171 TLALARE
+171 TLAAARD
-178 TGEADKMGGDNAG
+178 TGRADNTGGA
-191 GHTGPPLQSDRKCDG
+191 
-206 DNINGRPQGP
+206 
-216 PLQDTSTSGIDE
+216 IDE

-240 QVVKQSGHHPPW
+240 QVVKQSGDHPPW

-273 LGLFW
+273 LCLFW

-284 NYPSALLSRLLFSLE
+284 NYPSALLSRLLFALE
-299 GPMSRGL
+299 APMSRGL

-450 LAVTKFLSAT
+450 LAVTKLLSVT

-468 FVLELPSWRPPRI
+468 FVLELPSWRPPRV

-511 WCLANIQV
+511 WCLANIQL
-519 GEGSLLTHIAAALE
+519 GEGSLLTHMAAALE
-533 PLGCF
+533 PLGRF

-579 AALGALLAQKGWTA
+579 AALGVLLAQKGWTA
-593 VTAGCVMLFSLLHWP
+593 VTAACVMLFSLLHWP

-634 AVGVIVCVM
+634 AVGIVICALVGMIC
-643 VRAIWG
+643 R

>member
-1 MRFERE
+1 MRFEHE
-7 GHVRAGDRPIIAL
+7 GHVRVGERPVIAL

-67 PGTYSLTGRSREE
+67 PGTYSLMGRSREE
-80 RIAGA
+80 RIAGE

-138 DLKRLEELLDV
+138 NLKRLEELLGV

-160 SRKRFIQAVGA
+160 SRKRFVQAVGA
-171 TLALARE
+171 TLAAARD
-178 TGEADKMGGDNAG
+178 TGRADNTGGA
-191 GHTGPPLQSDRKCDG
+191 
-206 DNINGRPQGP
+206 
-216 PLQDTSTSGIDE
+216 IDE

-240 QVVKQSGHHPPW
+240 QVVKQSGDHPPW

-273 LGLFW
+273 LCLFW

-299 GPMSRGL
+299 APMSRGL
-306 AALGAPEWLNGLLCQ
+306 ASLGAPERLNGLLCQ

-450 LAVTKFLSAT
+450 LAVTKLLSVT

-468 FVLELPSWRPPRI
+468 FVLELPSWRPPRV

-511 WCLANIQV
+511 WCLANIQL
-519 GEGSLLTHIAAALE
+519 GEGSLLTHMAAALE
-533 PLGCF
+533 PLGRF

-634 AVGVIVCVM
+634 AVGIVICALVGMIC
-643 VRAIWG
+643 R

>member
-1 MRFERE
+1 MRFEHE
-7 GHVRAGDRPIIAL
+7 GHVRVGERPVIAL

-67 PGTYSLTGRSREE
+67 PGTYSLMGRSREE
-80 RIAGA
+80 RIAGE

-138 DLKRLEELLDV
+138 NLKRLEELLGV

-160 SRKRFIQAVGA
+160 SRKRFVQAVGA
-171 TLALARE
+171 TLAAARD
-178 TGEADKMGGDNAG
+178 TGRADNTGGA
-191 GHTGPPLQSDRKCDG
+191 
-206 DNINGRPQGP
+206 
-216 PLQDTSTSGIDE
+216 IDE

-240 QVVKQSGHHPPW
+240 QVVKQSGDHPPW

-273 LGLFW
+273 LCLFW

-299 GPMSRGL
+299 APMSRGL

-450 LAVTKFLSAT
+450 LAVTKLLSVT

-468 FVLELPSWRPPRI
+468 FVLELPSWRPPRV

-511 WCLANIQV
+511 WCLANIQL
-519 GEGSLLTHIAAALE
+519 GEGSLLTHMAAALE
-533 PLGCF
+533 PLGRF

-579 AALGALLAQKGWTA
+579 AALGVLLAQKGWTA
-593 VTAGCVMLFSLLHWP
+593 VTAACVMLFSLLHWP

-634 AVGVIVCVM
+634 AVGIVICALVGMIC
-643 VRAIWG
+643 R

>member
-1 MRFERE
+1 MRFEHE
-7 GHVRAGDRPIIAL
+7 GHVRVGERPVIAL
-20 AGMPNVGK
+20 TGMPNVGK

-67 PGTYSLTGRSREE
+67 PGTYSLTGRSQEE
-80 RIAGA
+80 RIAGE

-123 CVNLLDEARRKGIEI
+123 CVNLLDEARRKGMEI
-138 DLKRLEELLDV
+138 DLKRLEELLGV

-160 SRKRFIQAVGA
+160 SRKRFVQAVGA
-171 TLALARE
+171 TLAAARD
-178 TGEADKMGGDNAG
+178 TGRADNTGGA
-191 GHTGPPLQSDRKCDG
+191 
-206 DNINGRPQGP
+206 
-216 PLQDTSTSGIDE
+216 IDE

-240 QVVKQSGHHPPW
+240 QVVKQSGDHPPW

-261 RFTGGA
+261 RFAGGA

-273 LGLFW
+273 LCLFW

-299 GPMSRGL
+299 APMSRGL

-450 LAVTKFLSAT
+450 LAVTKLLSVT

-468 FVLELPSWRPPRI
+468 FVLELPSWRPPRVT
-481 SQVLLRSLLDRTLS
+481 QVLLRSLLDRTLS

-511 WCLANIQV
+511 WCLANIQL
-519 GEGSLLTHIAAALE
+519 GEGSLLTHMAAALE
-533 PLGCF
+533 PLGRF

-593 VTAGCVMLFSLLHWP
+593 VTAACVMLFSLLHWP

-634 AVGVIVCVM
+634 AVGIVICALVGMIC
-643 VRAIWG
+643 R

>member
-7 GHVRAGDRPIIAL
+7 GHVRAGERPIIAL

-56 CRGQDWIIADL
+56 CRGQDWTIADL

-80 RIAGA
+80 RIAGE
-85 FLRQGRAR
+85 FLREGRAA

-99 DGSCLVRGLALS
+99 DGGCLARGLALS
-111 LQVMAAGTPVLV
+111 LQVMALGTPVLV
-123 CVNLLDEARRKGIEI
+123 CVNLLDEARRKGLEI
-138 DLKRLEELLDV
+138 DLTKLEALLGV

-171 TLALARE
+171 TLAVTRE
-178 TGEADKMGGDNAG
+178 TG
-191 GHTGPPLQSDRKCDG
+191 TSDG
-206 DNINGRPQGP
+206 DNTSGRPQGS
-216 PLQDTSTSGIDE
+216 PLHFSGTFGVDE
-228 ETAYARAEELCR
+228 ERAYARAEELCR
-240 QVVKQSGHHPPW
+240 QVVKQSGYHPPW
-252 GRLDRLLTG
+252 GRLDQLLTG

-299 GPMSRGL
+299 GPLSRAL
-306 AALGAPEWLNGLLCQ
+306 AALGAPEWLCGMLCQ
-321 GAWRTLAWVVAV
+321 GAYRTLAWVVAV

-416 FPTLIALT
+416 FPTLITLT
-424 GIFFASGGLGQ
+424 GLFFAAGGLEQ

-450 LAVTKFLSAT
+450 LAVTKLLSLT

-511 WCLANIQV
+511 WCLANVRI
-519 GEGSLLTHIAAALE
+519 GEGSLLIHMAAALE
-533 PLGCF
+533 PVGRF
-538 LGLDGA
+538 LGMDGA

-566 YTAGGSLAEIGDT
+566 YTAGGSLAEIGDA
-579 AALGALLAQKGWTA
+579 AALGTLLAQKGWTA
-593 VTAGCVMLFSLLHWP
+593 ATAACVMLFSLLHWP

-620 GSLGWTVLGAVLPT
+620 GSLGWTVLGAILPT
-634 AVGVIVCVM
+634 AVGIVICALVGG
-643 VRAIWG
+643 IFQ

>member
-1 MRFERE
+1 MRFEHE
-7 GHVRAGDRPIIAL
+7 GHARAGNRPIIAL

-67 PGTYSLTGRSREE
+67 PGTYSLTGRSQEE
-80 RIAGA
+80 RIAGD
-85 FLRQGRAR
+85 FLRQGRAD

-111 LQVMAAGTPVLV
+111 LQVMAMGTPVLV
-123 CVNLLDEARRKGIEI
+123 CVNLLDEARRKGLEI
-138 DLKRLEELLDV
+138 DLKSLEQKLGV
-149 PVIGMVARKRK
+149 PVIGIVARKRK

-171 TLALARE
+171 TLAVARE
-178 TGEADKMGGDNAG
+178 TG
-191 GHTGPPLQSDRKCDG
+191 TSDG
-206 DNINGRPQGP
+206 DNTSGRPQGS
-216 PLQDTSTSGIDE
+216 PLHFSGTFGVDE
-228 ETAYARAEELCR
+228 ERAYARAEELCR

-267 VMLLML
+267 VMLLLL

-299 GPMSRGL
+299 GPFSRAL
-306 AALGAPEWLNGLLCQ
+306 AALGAPEWLCGMLCQ
-321 GAWRTLAWVVAV
+321 GAYRTLAWVVAV

-416 FPTLIALT
+416 FPTLITLT
-424 GIFFASGGLGQ
+424 GLFFAAGGLGQ

-450 LAVTKFLSAT
+450 LAVTKLLSLT

-511 WCLANIQV
+511 WCLANVRI
-519 GEGSLLTHIAAALE
+519 GEVSLLTHMAAALE
-533 PLGCF
+533 PVGRF
-538 LGLDGA
+538 LGMDGA

-579 AALGALLAQKGWTA
+579 AALGTLLAQKGWTA
-593 VTAGCVMLFSLLHWP
+593 ATAACVMLFSLLHWP

-620 GSLGWTVLGAVLPT
+620 GSLGWTVLGAILPT
-634 AVGVIVCVM
+634 AVGIIICALVGRIF
-643 VRAIWG
+643 R